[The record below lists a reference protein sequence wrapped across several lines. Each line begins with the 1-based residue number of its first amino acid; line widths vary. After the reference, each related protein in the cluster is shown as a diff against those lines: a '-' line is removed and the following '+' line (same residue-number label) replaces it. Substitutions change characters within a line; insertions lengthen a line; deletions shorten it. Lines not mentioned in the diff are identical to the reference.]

1 MRGGMREGG
10 GWGVPRS
17 GDRRNR
23 GLAPP
28 AGDSWDSH
36 ASEAWHTGVV
46 SGRSIGVDEFD
57 THGGTFFVWPT
68 HLDWPVT
75 IKSVLNRIA
84 RPI

>member
-1 MRGGMREGG
+1 MADEECRVAAIEEAVGSR
-10 GWGVPRS
+10 PRLLS
-17 GDRRNR
+17 CI
-23 GLAPP
+23 P
-28 AGDSWDSH
+28 AGDNWDSH